1 MRTAPHPHVDSLVN
15 TWHALQPDSWDEALD
30 PLLLQPLAAESIHD
44 LTQKCQQAQMRLYR
58 LMADPAR
65 WTVDVLMDTS
75 VELVAW
81 AIQRYRTAA
90 RPDQQTRWNVV
101 FIADNSLLPHSFQ
114 STQEGLALLKD
125 PALQRYVKAHDLVV
139 LFVVL
144 GDGDRQL
151 GFPVFLDFWR
161 PEDPVQG
168 TKIHV
173 ACHALE
179 TLNQRLQPWGVEL
192 AGLTLVFDHWY
203 LKPGLIA
210 LAQRLQLV
218 LTSVLAKNEV
228 VTLEDGRSMPL
239 KTLLWYLMAEAPK
252 HAGRLGQRG
261 YYWRRRIRHARLG
274 PVLLIVRRRPTHRG
288 RFYTY
293 DFVVTTDLTAKAI
306 TVLRMIQKRW
316 RVEVFFRDAKQSLGL
331 TACRH
336 HQRPQSLFYCRLRG
350 VTYLLLM
357 HYRQKL
363 RLPRPRKTLGQVKRR
378 LEPELVTYFRQAA

>member
-1 MRTAPHPHVDSLVN
+1 MQTAPHPHVDALLHA
-15 TWHALQPDSWDEALD
+15 WHALQPESWDEALD
-30 PLLLQPLAAESIHD
+30 ALLLQSIAADSIHE
-44 LTQKCQQAQMRLYR
+44 LTQKCQQAQTRLYR
-58 LMADPAR
+58 VMADPAR
-65 WTVDVLMDTS
+65 WAVDVLIETS

-81 AIQRYRTAA
+81 AIQRYRAA
-90 RPDQQTRWNVV
+90 PRPDQQTRWNVV
-101 FIADNSLLPHSFQ
+101 FMVDNSLLPHSFQ
-114 STQEGLALLKD
+114 STQEGLAILKD

-139 LFVVL
+139 LFVVI
-144 GDGDRQL
+144 GDRRL

-179 TLNQRLQPWGVEL
+179 TLSHRLQPLGVEL

-203 LKPGLIA
+203 LKPGLVETA
-210 LAQRLQLV
+210 TRLNLI

-228 VTLEDGRSMPL
+228 VTVADGRQMPL

-252 HAGRLGQRG
+252 HDGRLGQRG
-261 YYWRRRIRHARLG
+261 YYWRRRIIHARLG
-274 PVLLIVRRRPTHRG
+274 PVLLIVRRRPTHKG

-293 DFVVTTDLTAKAI
+293 DFVVTTDLDAKAI
-306 TVLRMIQKRW
+306 TVLRVLQKRW
-316 RVEVFFRDAKQSLGL
+316 RVEVFFRDAKQVFGL
-331 TACRH
+331 TACRY
-336 HQRPQSLFYCRLRG
+336 HQRSQSLFYCRLRG

-363 RLPRPRKTLGQVKRR
+363 RVPLHNKTMGRLKRR
-378 LEPELVTYFRQAA
+378 LAPEVVSYFRQAA